1 MSLQTEFYARLADE
15 GISLY
20 ALSTAD
26 MRKVNEII
34 AELLNGYKSKED
46 E

>member
-34 AELLNGYKSKED
+34 AELLRGTNN
-46 E
+46 